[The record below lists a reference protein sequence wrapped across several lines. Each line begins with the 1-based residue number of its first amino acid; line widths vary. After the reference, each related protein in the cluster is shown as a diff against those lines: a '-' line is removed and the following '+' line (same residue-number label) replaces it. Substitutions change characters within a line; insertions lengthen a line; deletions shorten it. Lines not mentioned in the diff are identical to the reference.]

1 MKRAIDKARI
11 QVASLIGADDPNEII
26 FTSGGS
32 ESNNMA
38 LQSGLQS
45 LGDESVIISSPTEHS
60 AILGPYRKPS
70 KKRT

>member
-1 MKRAIDKARI
+1 M
-11 QVASLIGADDPNEII
+11 IGADDPNEII

-60 AILGPYRKPS
+60 AILGPIENLQ
-70 KKRT
+70 KKGHKLYGLALTRMEI